1 MGQYFRSWWI
11 RVAILGLVVG
21 TGPLVSIM
29 VAAGLGITDD
39 PNPNPVLF
47 GMLAGFTFWP
57 SLGLIALGIWRVRKS
72 STAR

>member
-47 GMLAGFTFWP
+47 GMLAGLTFWP